1 MAMPSPRWRT
11 VLVAAALLAL
21 VALSAGSINA
31 LPLFSNDTGPTDIDV
46 VSLERLDAGCED
58 EIATYASSH
67 NGPNGT
73 YRTTSFIE
81 TGSVDA
87 DLAAHAERTSHEQ
100 ADFSTFRVYVES
112 YRDGPANETC
122 DVGIQYRLEVQTSG
136 GSDGGLLPDASGV
149 RVLFLENGR
158 FSGCS
163 SAGSGPYSDGGCNE
177 FLTQPPTRTWANA
190 SR

>member
-1 MAMPSPRWRT
+1 MALPPPRWRT
-11 VLVAAALLAL
+11 VIVVAAILAL

-31 LPLFSNDTGPTDIDV
+31 LPFFSDDTGPTDIEV

-58 EIATYASSH
+58 DVGDYVSSR

-73 YRTTSFIE
+73 YEVTSFIE

-87 DLAAHAERTSHEQ
+87 DLGAYAERTSQ
-100 ADFSTFRVYVES
+100 DGADFSTFRVYVES

-136 GSDGGLLPDASGV
+136 GTDGGLLPDASGV

-158 FSGCS
+158 YSGCS
-163 SAGSGPYSDGGCNE
+163 GGGSGPYADTGCDR
-177 FLTQPPTRTWANA
+177 FMMQTPTRTWANA
-190 SR
+190 TG